1 MTKAAARLG
10 RPVDAGIDREVVDE
24 VLLQLRSTGYPS
36 ITMEGIARATHR
48 ARASLYRRWPSK
60 RHLVA
65 YAIVSR
71 LGAEPSPDSGSLRS
85 DLVATVLSL
94 TVGFRGSLGA
104 AMAGLVGDM
113 VDDAALARV
122 IRKEVLAKRRRS
134 IRAAFK
140 RGLER
145 GEIRR
150 SIDLDVAIDMLTAP
164 FYFRVLFGHAAIS
177 ETMIERV
184 VDTLLRGMR

>member
-1 MTKAAARLG
+1 MTQAGAKLG

-24 VLLQLRSTGYPS
+24 VLLQLRGTGYPS
-36 ITMEGIARATHR
+36 ITMDGIARATRR

-65 YAIVSR
+65 YAIVTT
-71 LGAEPSPDSGSLRS
+71 LGAEPSPDSGSLRQ
-85 DLVATVLSL
+85 DLVAAVQTL
-94 TVGFRGSLGA
+94 TIGFRGSLGA

-140 RGLER
+140 RGIER
-145 GEIRR
+145 QEIR
-150 SIDLDVAIDMLTAP
+150 SAIDLDVAIDMLTAP
-164 FYFRVLFGHAAIS
+164 FYFRALFGHAKIS

-184 VDTLLRGMR
+184 VDTLLNGIR

>member
-1 MTKAAARLG
+1 MMQAVARLG

-24 VLLQLRSTGYPS
+24 VLQQLRTKGYPS
-36 ITMEGIARATHR
+36 ITMEGLARATHR

-60 RHLVA
+60 RHLIA
-65 YAIVSR
+65 YAIVTT

-85 DLVATVLSL
+85 DLIAAVQTLS
-94 TVGFRGSLGA
+94 VGFRGSLGA
-104 AMAGLVGDM
+104 AVAGLVGDM

-140 RGLER
+140 RGIER
-145 GEIRR
+145 HEIRPA
-150 SIDLDVAIDMLTAP
+150 IDLDVAIDMLTAP
-164 FYFRVLFGHAAIS
+164 FYFRALFGHAKIS
-177 ETMIERV
+177 ESIIESV
-184 VDTLLRGMR
+184 VDTLLRGLR

>member
-1 MTKAAARLG
+1 
-10 RPVDAGIDREVVDE
+10 
-24 VLLQLRSTGYPS
+24 
-36 ITMEGIARATHR
+36 
-48 ARASLYRRWPSK
+48 
-60 RHLVA
+60 
-65 YAIVSR
+65 
-71 LGAEPSPDSGSLRS
+71 
-85 DLVATVLSL
+85 
-94 TVGFRGSLGA
+94 
-104 AMAGLVGDM
+104 MAGLVGDM

-164 FYFRVLFGHAAIS
+164 FYFRVLVWARRDIGDDDRTRCRYAVARHEVDQSYHTCKRLQTMAGL
-177 ETMIERV
+177 ETHRQHHLSGRTDI
-184 VDTLLRGMR
+184 